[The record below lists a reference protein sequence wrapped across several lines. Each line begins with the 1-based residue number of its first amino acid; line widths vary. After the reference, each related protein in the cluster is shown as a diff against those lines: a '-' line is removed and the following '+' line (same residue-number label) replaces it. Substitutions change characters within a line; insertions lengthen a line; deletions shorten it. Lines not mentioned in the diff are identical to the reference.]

1 MSEIDLSSRIF
12 DELIFIKS
20 ELNKIKEHMV
30 DVDSIISEEERQ
42 LVRESLIHE
51 KEGKLISLTDFKK
64 QQGYDMFEILL
75 DVPAQKFLKKNQSW
89 EVSNSLQS
97 RLYKSPHT

>member
-1 MSEIDLSSRIF
+1 MAIADGNQMSEIDLSSRIF
-12 DELIFIKS
+12 DELIFIKA

-64 QQGYDMFEILL
+64 QQGL
-75 DVPAQKFLKKNQSW
+75 
-89 EVSNSLQS
+89 
-97 RLYKSPHT
+97 

>member
-20 ELNKIKEHMV
+20 ELNEIKEHIV

-42 LVRESLIHE
+42 LVRESRIHE
-51 KEGKLISLTDFKK
+51 KEGKLLSLTDFKR
-64 QQGYDMFEILL
+64 QQGL
-75 DVPAQKFLKKNQSW
+75 
-89 EVSNSLQS
+89 
-97 RLYKSPHT
+97 

>member
-42 LVRESLIHE
+42 LVHESLIHE

-64 QQGYDMFEILL
+64 QQGL
-75 DVPAQKFLKKNQSW
+75 
-89 EVSNSLQS
+89 
-97 RLYKSPHT
+97 

>member
-1 MSEIDLSSRIF
+1 MSETDLGSRIF
-12 DELIFIKS
+12 DELIFIKA

-51 KEGKLISLTDFKK
+51 KEGKLLSLTDFKK
-64 QQGYDMFEILL
+64 RQGL
-75 DVPAQKFLKKNQSW
+75 
-89 EVSNSLQS
+89 
-97 RLYKSPHT
+97 

>member
-12 DELIFIKS
+12 DELIFIKA

-42 LVRESLIHE
+42 LVRESRIHE

-64 QQGYDMFEILL
+64 QQGL
-75 DVPAQKFLKKNQSW
+75 
-89 EVSNSLQS
+89 
-97 RLYKSPHT
+97 

>member
-1 MSEIDLSSRIF
+1 MSEIDLGSRIF

-20 ELNKIKEHMV
+20 ELNEIKEHMV

-51 KEGKLISLTDFKK
+51 KEGKLIPLIDFKK
-64 QQGYDMFEILL
+64 QQGLWHVRAFTWHSCTEIS
-75 DVPAQKFLKKNQSW
+75 LKNRYRYCITNCRSD
-89 EVSNSLQS
+89 
-97 RLYKSPHT
+97 

>member
-20 ELNKIKEHMV
+20 ELNEIKEHMV

-64 QQGYDMFEILL
+64 QQGL
-75 DVPAQKFLKKNQSW
+75 
-89 EVSNSLQS
+89 
-97 RLYKSPHT
+97 

>member
-20 ELNKIKEHMV
+20 ELNEIKEHIV
-30 DVDSIISEEERQ
+30 DVDSSISEEERQ

-64 QQGYDMFEILL
+64 QQDL
-75 DVPAQKFLKKNQSW
+75 
-89 EVSNSLQS
+89 
-97 RLYKSPHT
+97 

>member
-20 ELNKIKEHMV
+20 ELNEIKEHMV

-64 QQGYDMFEILL
+64 QQDL
-75 DVPAQKFLKKNQSW
+75 
-89 EVSNSLQS
+89 
-97 RLYKSPHT
+97 

>member
-20 ELNKIKEHMV
+20 ELNEIKEHMV
-30 DVDSIISEEERQ
+30 DVDSIISEAERQ

-64 QQGYDMFEILL
+64 QQGL
-75 DVPAQKFLKKNQSW
+75 
-89 EVSNSLQS
+89 
-97 RLYKSPHT
+97 